1 MAHELRLGFY
11 LKKGSIKINNLD
23 KLSEDGRAILD
34 MIKSG
39 NDESFQK
46 CCDLLQENLSVLY
59 IASNVYELEE
69 IFDSDD
75 DEIEADEIK
84 VIKIFKTADD
94 EICFSAEGSFTIQV
108 SREIATEDQ
117 LREIEK
123 ELDCSF
129 DNGVAIQVPIFEEN
143 DDDPFEEQNGGDGD
157 TITNWEGLGVHVI
170 NN

>member
-39 NDESFQK
+39 KDENFQK

-59 IASNVYELEE
+59 ITSSVYELEE

-84 VIKIFKTADD
+84 VVKIFKTVGD
-94 EICFSAEGSFTIQV
+94 EICFSAEGSFTILV

-117 LREIEK
+117 LREIEE
-123 ELDCSF
+123 ELDGSF
-129 DNGVAIQVPIFEEN
+129 DNGVVIQVPIFEDN
-143 DDDPFEEQNGGDGD
+143 DDDPFGEQNGGDGD
-157 TITNWEGLGVHVI
+157 TISGWEELGVHVK
-170 NN
+170 NH